1 MDRYLLQKQ
10 LVLLLCPKHP
20 LSMVRRVRC
29 RHDLD
34 VTFVVFKLFQ
44 GGRDGRG
51 EQEDMQASAGGKV
64 VVVKGP
70 PIFASI
76 RQSNRTKLRST
87 ISRGCML
94 FRMSDRRSHARSRGE
109 SSVQRTQKRAA
120 AGSSRSTVRDK
131 PYSVSLLSR
140 SYSFASSFL
149 AARPTVGASEHRK
162 RHGNLHKHDRIQHAK
177 PDGNPSLVALPPL
190 GPQQRTNLPITVN
203 QSLLPSKESHAVDA
217 ELGDDVFQIGRCVDR
232 GGRRLRWDRAEEN
245 VG

>member
-1 MDRYLLQKQ
+1 MEGVSK
-10 LVLLLCPKHP
+10 KI
-20 LSMVRRVRC
+20 C
-29 RHDLD
+29 RQ
-34 VTFVVFKLFQ
+34 VQ
-44 GGRDGRG
+44 GGRSWWLRGRRSS
-51 EQEDMQASAGGKV
+51 QA
-64 VVVKGP
+64 
-70 PIFASI
+70 FAS
-76 RQSNRTKLRST
+76 QTGPSFRST

-245 VG
+245 VGEVRGRGDEGHEDVR